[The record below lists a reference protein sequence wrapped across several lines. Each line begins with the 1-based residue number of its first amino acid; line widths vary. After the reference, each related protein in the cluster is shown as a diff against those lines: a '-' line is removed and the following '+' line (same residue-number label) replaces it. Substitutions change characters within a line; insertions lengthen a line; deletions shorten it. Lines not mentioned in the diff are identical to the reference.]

1 MLVAIKHKVKIRSV
15 RSWPGAVA
23 TFRCPRLLSLSLK
36 IRKIFL
42 DLFSVIQVFE
52 STLKNK
58 NLDYIRQ

>member
-1 MLVAIKHKVKIRSV
+1 MLV
-15 RSWPGAVA
+15 AVA

-36 IRKIFL
+36 ISKIFL